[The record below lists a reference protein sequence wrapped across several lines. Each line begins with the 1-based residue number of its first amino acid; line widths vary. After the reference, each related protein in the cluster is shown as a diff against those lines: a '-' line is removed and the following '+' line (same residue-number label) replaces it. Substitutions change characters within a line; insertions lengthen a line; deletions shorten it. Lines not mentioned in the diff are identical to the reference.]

1 MLNRLV
7 LFELK
12 LYLKQAG
19 FWLGILL
26 FCALA
31 SLITA
36 QRGSAFLFANSSYA
50 ITQTLLFISPNI
62 IFLVC
67 ALATPVLLRDSQ
79 YKTESM
85 IFTTPLDKFHYMMS
99 RFLGLFLASLLVML
113 AMLLAMIVTSFFL
126 DTEQIGIFKLHYYL
140 FSFVIFI
147 MPSVLLC
154 TSIIFATAIF
164 TKNMLAIYV
173 AAIVVYVLYVIA
185 SVLGNSP
192 LLANSSPLTSG
203 NYGFSALLEPYG
215 LIAYFEQSAYWVNAQ
230 RNLMEPQLS
239 GSLLSN
245 RLLWIAISLSMFAY
259 TYQRFS
265 FKLQEERSKKAE
277 PETTTSELNIHRYQA
292 VVPNHQPNEFHIDI
306 WFSKLKIEYAS
317 LARAKVFWVLMML
330 TVVFTAVHLTVE
342 MLTGPINGAQP
353 YYPSSELILESL
365 LDPFIIFGK
374 LVAVIYA
381 VEVYW
386 NDRAVNVYAIV
397 DATPT
402 NNFTFFLA
410 KIGNILAILFSL
422 ITASTVIAIVFQLL
436 RGITEFNLTAYALI
450 YYYAGVPILSVAL
463 LSLLLQCLV
472 KHKAVGFLLGIG
484 VFSLDILWK
493 TLSVK
498 HPLVV
503 FAYSPKFYFS
513 EMAKT
518 IYHHE
523 AVHWFNLYW
532 LSLAAIFGL
541 LAVQYWRRGEQLI
554 SAAWTR
560 SSKGL
565 LAVFV
570 MIFIGSGSYVFYQ
583 TNIFNSY
590 VNTKDK
596 LTWMEQYEK
605 QYSQYKDLPQ
615 PTITSVNIHVDIEPE
630 QRSYQAKAQLQISN
644 QSAQP
649 ISKILVNVLKQPHIQ
664 QSVQIAG
671 AKILSYD
678 PTYQTYWFAL
688 ERPMQ
693 ASETRRVDLSLAVTH
708 NAFTKLDGEH
718 WITEG
723 ASYIELE
730 DVLPQFGFDT
740 RYVISDEQ
748 ERKSR
753 GLAASKLAI
762 PSDFDQL
769 TKEDRIHFEATLS
782 TPLASSQTMVT
793 VGQLQRQWQQEGRQ
807 YFHYQAPNKVAM
819 QLALISAKFALK
831 ESQHHGVNIRLYRSP
846 KHDKDDAFV
855 LDALTQTMDYFA
867 THLQAYPDKQFTV
880 VELPYFAK
888 VQSFGSAQP
897 GMYLGVENR
906 FFNLDNRGAQKNP
919 LLNGVS
925 HEFAHQFWGFAI
937 DPNYIGGYSML
948 TEVLS
953 KYIELVMMNKRYG
966 ETAKVDAIHQAIDR
980 YLRLR
985 PYSQNTER
993 PLFSVGMEPH
1003 IYYNKGQHSM
1013 HALIGLIGEEKINIA
1028 LRSLLKDFSYPRKP
1042 TSLDLLNLF
1051 YQQANAE
1058 QKKVIDDLFKRVVF
1072 HDFTVHNAKSVQLAN
1087 GEYET
1092 TVDLSALK
1100 YVLNQS
1106 TNVEEKERIDE
1117 AIEVALFTNFP
1128 VKKQSDRILLTT
1140 HTLTQDRNTIKLRSR
1155 ELPKFVQ
1162 IDPRRLRIDRTPGD
1176 NLLSVENL
1184 TLAH

>member
-31 SLITA
+31 SLITT
-36 QRGSAFLFANSSYA
+36 QRGSVFLYANSSYA

-99 RFLGLFLASLLVML
+99 RFLGLFFAALLVMF

-126 DTEQIGIFKLHYYL
+126 DAKQIGPFRPHYYL
-140 FSFVIFI
+140 SSFAIFI

-164 TKNMLAIYV
+164 TKNMLAVYV

-192 LLANSSPLTSG
+192 LLARSSPLTSG

-215 LIAYFEQSAYWVNAQ
+215 LIAYFEQSAYWVNTQ
-230 RNLMEPQLS
+230 RNQMEPQLS

-259 TYQRFS
+259 TYQRFT
-265 FKLQEERSKKAE
+265 FKLQEERSKKVE
-277 PETTTSELNIHRYQA
+277 LETTTSGLKIQPYQA
-292 VVPNHQPNEFHIDI
+292 VVPNHQFEDFHIDI

-317 LARAKVFWVLMML
+317 LARAKVFWVLMIL
-330 TVVFTAVHLTVE
+330 TIVFTAVHLTVE

-353 YYPSSELILESL
+353 YYASSELILESL

-381 VEVYW
+381 VELYW
-386 NDRAVNVYAIV
+386 NDRAVNAYAII

-402 NNFTFFLA
+402 SNFTFFLA
-410 KIGNILAILFSL
+410 KLSNVLAILFSL
-422 ITASTVIAIVFQLL
+422 ITASMLTAIVFQLL
-436 RGITEFNLTAYALI
+436 RGITDFNFSAYTLH

-463 LSLLLQCLV
+463 LSLLLQCFA
-472 KHKAVGFLLGIG
+472 KHKAVGFLLAIG

-493 TLSVK
+493 ALNVK
-498 HPLVV
+498 HPLLV

-513 EMAKT
+513 EMANT

-523 AVHWFNLYW
+523 AFHWYSFYW
-532 LSLAAIFGL
+532 LSLGAIFGL
-541 LAVQYWRRGEQLI
+541 LAVQFWRRGEHLI
-554 SAAWTR
+554 ATSWTR
-560 SSKGL
+560 SSKGVL
-565 LAVFV
+565 VGFV
-570 MIFIGSGSYVFYQ
+570 MFFIAAGSYVFYQ
-583 TNIFNSY
+583 TNVFNTY
-590 VNTKDK
+590 INAKDK
-596 LTWMEQYEK
+596 LAWMEQYEK
-605 QYSQYKDLPQ
+605 QYGQYKDLPQ
-615 PTITSVNIHVDIEPE
+615 PTITSVNFQVDIEPE
-630 QRSYQAKAQLQISN
+630 QRSYQAKAQLQITN
-644 QSAQP
+644 QNAQP
-649 ISKILVNVLKQPHIQ
+649 ISKILVNVLKQPHLQ
-664 QSVQIAG
+664 QSMQIKG
-671 AKILSYD
+671 AKLISYD
-678 PTYQTYWFAL
+678 ATYQSYWFAL
-688 ERPMQ
+688 EPAMQ
-693 ASETRRVDLSLAVTH
+693 ANETRDVDLSLTVTH
-708 NAFTKLDGEH
+708 NAFAKLDGEH
-718 WITEG
+718 WVTKG
-723 ASYIELE
+723 GSYIELE
-730 DVLPQFGFDT
+730 DVLPQFGFDS
-740 RYVISDEQ
+740 RYMIRDEQ
-748 ERKSR
+748 ERKIR
-753 GLAASKLAI
+753 GLASSKLAI
-762 PSDFDQL
+762 PSERDQL
-769 TKEDRIHFEATLS
+769 AKEDRAHFEATLS
-782 TPLASSQTMVT
+782 TPLTSRQTMVT

-807 YFHYQAPNKVAM
+807 FFHYKASHKVAL
-819 QLALISAKFALK
+819 QLAMISAQFAIK
-831 ESQHHGVNIRLYRSP
+831 EARHNGVDIRLYRSP
-846 KHDKDDAFV
+846 KHDKDDALV
-855 LDALTQTMDYFA
+855 LDALTKTMDYFA
-867 THLQAYPDKQFTV
+867 THLQAYPDQQFTV

-888 VQSFGSAQP
+888 AQSFGSAQP

-906 FFNLDNRGAQKNP
+906 FFNLDNRGAEKNP

-937 DPNYIGGYSML
+937 DPNHIGGYSML

-953 KYIELVMMNKRYG
+953 KYIELVMMSKLYG
-966 ETAKVDAIHQAIDR
+966 ETANLEAIHQAIDR

-1013 HALIGLIGEEKINIA
+1013 HALMGLIGEEKINIA
-1028 LRSLLKDFSYPRKP
+1028 LRNLLTDFAYPRKP

-1051 YQQANAE
+1051 YQQADAA

-1072 HDFTVHNAKSVQLAN
+1072 HDFTIHNAKSVQLAN

-1092 TVDLSALK
+1092 TIDLSTLK
-1100 YVLNQS
+1100 FVVNQA
-1106 TNVEEKERIDE
+1106 NNLEEKERIDE
-1117 AIEVALFTNFP
+1117 EIEVALFTNFP
-1128 VKKQSDRILLTT
+1128 AEKPSDRTLLTK
-1140 HTLTQDRNTIKLRSR
+1140 HLFTQDRSVLKLRSSER
-1155 ELPKFVQ
+1155 PQYIQ

-1176 NLLSVENL
+1176 NLFKIEK
-1184 TLAH
+1184 